1 VTRDVARR
9 KFLQTGTFARPDT
22 QPACNWPKFAD
33 AGGSWQTIR
42 DGKQELAK
50 MIQIEK
56 FDHLGIRVSDKTRAL
71 AFYAGLGFELEH
83 ESDFDAVVILKN
95 AAGVE
100 LNLIVNGV
108 DRSGGKNILMD
119 VPEKHPGLTHI
130 AFRVADI
137 RGAIAALKEAG
148 TAITQ
153 GPVTFGDGHVSVF
166 VRDPDRNVIELRA
179 RLDPDTAKKIEGLKF
194 YDPKG

>member
-1 VTRDVARR
+1 MA
-9 KFLQTGTFARPDT
+9 
-22 QPACNWPKFAD
+22 
-33 AGGSWQTIR
+33 
-42 DGKQELAK
+42 AK
-50 MIQIEK
+50 IVIEK
-56 FDHLGIRVSDKTRAL
+56 FDHLGIRVTDKARAL
-71 AFYAGLGFELEH
+71 AFYASLGFEIDH
-83 ESDFDAVVILKN
+83 ESDFDAVVIVKN
-95 AAGVE
+95 SSGVE

-108 DRSGGKNILMD
+108 DRMGGKNILMD
-119 VPEKHPGLTHI
+119 VPEKHPGHTHV

-137 RGAIAALKEAG
+137 RHSIAVLKQTG

-179 RLDPDTAKKIEGLKF
+179 RLDPAAAEKIEGLVF